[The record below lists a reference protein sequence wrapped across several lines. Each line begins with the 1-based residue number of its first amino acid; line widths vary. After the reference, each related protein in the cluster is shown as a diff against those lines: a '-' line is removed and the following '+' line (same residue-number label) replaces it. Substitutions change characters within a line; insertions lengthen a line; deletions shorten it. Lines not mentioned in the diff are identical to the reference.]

1 MFYST
6 KNRNR
11 DIVRRIR
18 QKGKSF
24 GSSPGRK
31 RKMKKYNNSKR
42 RSGIK
47 RGTRKAVQQECS
59 TDFNSTQDV
68 DNRFHENVAATRLQ
82 CIFRR
87 AQLKTRI
94 SARRVNALRVQ
105 VQSLPALEMDIRSLL
120 DFVNSPFAHIV
131 DCSALNDQ
139 REFLYHRLV
148 EVNFSPVPSVVEKAL
163 GQLWDAS
170 IRLAN
175 RNLSMLSSIQS
186 RVARLVE
193 TRSCHSNIV
202 EKIHSAQ
209 AKMIVE
215 REKTI
220 ESMGRAVRR
229 YKTVITRL
237 IEMIPDPEEEPPAFD
252 EIALLEEGARAWGRF
267 L

>member
-24 GSSPGRK
+24 GPSPGRK
-31 RKMKKYNNSKR
+31 RKMKKHNNSKR

-59 TDFNSTQDV
+59 TYFNSTQDV

-82 CIFRR
+82 CMFRR

-105 VQSLPALEMDIRSLL
+105 VQPLAALEIDIRSLL

-131 DCSALNDQ
+131 DCSALKDQ

-148 EVNFSPVPSVVEKAL
+148 EVNFSPVPSSTNKAL

-186 RVARLVE
+186 RLARLVE
-193 TRSCHSNIV
+193 TRSCHSNTEFEFV
-202 EKIHSAQ
+202 EKIHRAQ

-220 ESMGRAVRR
+220 ESMGRAIRR

-237 IEMIPDPEEEPPAFD
+237 IKMIPDPGEEPPAFD
-252 EIALLEEGARAWGRF
+252 EIPMQ
-267 L
+267 